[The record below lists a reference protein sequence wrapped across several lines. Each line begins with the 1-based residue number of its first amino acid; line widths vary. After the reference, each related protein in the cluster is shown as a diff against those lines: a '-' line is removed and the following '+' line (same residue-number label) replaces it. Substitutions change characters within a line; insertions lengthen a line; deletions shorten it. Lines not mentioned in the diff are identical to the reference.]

1 MHPDNPWEETVNPFA
16 SPESMIQTHLGK
28 SGEYRIVAKL
38 IHGGNMITLPYLCV
52 RCGNVVA
59 KGDELAS
66 RVEKKLSWIHPA
78 TMWLILWAW
87 PVFIVVALLT
97 FKKCSVSYSLCPI
110 CCAKRRRLWF
120 VMGLLALIA
129 IGLFVVVVSF
139 ERTWP
144 EGSMFAAILGAVT
157 FLSLIAVGL
166 RLTGP
171 LTVAWYSNEVFQ
183 LKGACPIFLER
194 AQADETEDTFFAA
207 VLAEDGRTG

>member
-16 SPESMIQTHLGK
+16 SPESMIQTHRGK
-28 SGEYRIVAKL
+28 SGEYQIVAKR
-38 IHGGNMITLPYLCV
+38 IHGGNVITLPYLCV
-52 RCGNVVA
+52 RCGNRVA

-78 TMWLILWAW
+78 TVLLIFFAW
-87 PVFIVVALLT
+87 PVFILVALLT
-97 FKKCSVSYSLCPI
+97 RKKCSVSYSLCPI

-144 EGSMFAAILGAVT
+144 EGSVFSAILGAVT

-183 LKGACPIFLER
+183 LKGAGPVFLER
-194 AQADETEDTFFAA
+194 AQPDQQEEGYYTA
-207 VLAEDGRTG
+207 VLAEDGRTA